1 MTSLSRRLTPGA
13 LSVLLYM
20 ASGAAADAAWV
31 NTSTQAIPLVQAT
44 SLGALS
50 PSTTLTIAV
59 ALQMQNAAALR
70 NLVQQQNTVGSP
82 YYNTTITPADFN
94 ATYAPSAASASAVQN
109 YLAQSGF
116 ANISVETNRLFVT
129 ATGTAAQVQAA
140 FNTSLGLFSQ
150 NGQTVFVNTKPAQVP
165 SSLGGIVLSVLGL
178 NNVQA
183 TVRPKITR
191 CNITVSTTCIRF
203 SYDPATY
210 WKTYDVGTVSTGS
223 QTNIAVMAE
232 GTVTQT
238 IKDLRTFE

>member
-94 ATYAPSAASASAVQN
+94 ATYAASAVQN

-116 ANISVETNRLFVT
+116 TNISVEPNRLFVT
-129 ATGTAAQVQAA
+129 ASGTAAQVQAA

-150 NGQTVFVNTKPAQVP
+150 NGKTVFVNTKPAQVP
-165 SSLGGIVLSVLGL
+165 ASLGGIVLSVLGL
-178 NNVQA
+178 NNVQS
-183 TVRPKITR
+183 TTRPKVTP
-191 CNITVSTTCIRF
+191 CDVTT
-203 SYDPATY
+203 
-210 WKTYDVGTVSTGS
+210 
-223 QTNIAVMAE
+223 
-232 GTVTQT
+232 
-238 IKDLRTFE
+238 